1 MSEKP
6 SAEDRDV
13 FEWPQSGLEAR
24 YIEDYL
30 KSRGY
35 RREELRDLPKEEAR
49 ILMIEA
55 GRYATARLAEH
66 EARSKF
72 RKEIRYD

>member
-1 MSEKP
+1 MSEE
-6 SAEDRDV
+6 SSDEGREI
-13 FEWPQSGLEAR
+13 FEGPQSGLEAR

-30 KSRGY
+30 KTRGY
-35 RREELRDLPKEEAR
+35 RPEDLRGLPKEEAR

-66 EARSKF
+66 EARAKF
-72 RKEIRYD
+72 RKDIRYD